1 MAHKSALNRYN
12 RYKKIDITR
21 CTFSE
26 HYAMKLEVDSKKKN
40 WTDQKYIEY
49 MNIILENDGAT
60 GKLKRKFKT
69 N

>member
-40 WTDQKYIEY
+40 WTDQKYVEII
-49 MNIILENDGAT
+49 NILLENEWSNQEI
-60 GKLKRKFKT
+60 KEEI
-69 N
+69 

>member
-40 WTDQKYIEY
+40 WTDQKYVEVI
-49 MNIILENDGAT
+49 NILLENEWSNQ
-60 GKLKRKFKT
+60 KIKEEI
-69 N
+69 

>member
-40 WTDQKYIEY
+40 WTEQKYVEI
-49 MNIILENDGAT
+49 MNILLENEWSNQEI
-60 GKLKRKFKT
+60 KEEI
-69 N
+69 

>member
-1 MAHKSALNRYN
+1 MAHKSDLNRYN

-40 WTDQKYIEY
+40 WTDQKYVEII
-49 MNIILENDGAT
+49 NILLENEWSNQEI
-60 GKLKRKFKT
+60 KEEI
-69 N
+69 

>member
-1 MAHKSALNRYN
+1 MGHKSALNRYN

-40 WTDQKYIEY
+40 WTDQKYVEII
-49 MNIILENDGAT
+49 NILLENEWSNQEI
-60 GKLKRKFKT
+60 KEEI
-69 N
+69 